1 MTEQSSPP
9 PVVLVDGSSYLFR
22 AYHALPPLATAKG
35 QPTGAV
41 KGVISMIRRLYQD
54 YPGSP
59 IAVVFDPRG
68 KTFRHDIY
76 PEYKANRPSMPED
89 LASQIAPIHAIIRAM
104 GLPLLI
110 EEGMEADD
118 VIGTLAYEA
127 TDKGV
132 EAIISTGDKD
142 MAQLVSDH
150 VTLINTMTDTAMDRE
165 GVIKKFGVPPEQIVD
180 YLALVGDTSDNIPGV
195 KKCGPKTAVKWLQQY
210 GSLQGVIDHAHEI
223 KGKIGE
229 YLREAIPHLPTSQ
242 DLTTIRTALELS
254 VNVDQLHPAQPD
266 REALRALYQEMD
278 FKSWLAEVS
287 DDQPPSG
294 SSKDNAGSGNSS
306 DSGNGNSAE
315 DHPPEG
321 DLDYRI
327 IDRQEDLDR
336 WLERLKEAELFAF
349 DTETTSLDYM
359 EARIVGVSFA
369 VSPGEAA
376 YVPLG
381 HSYLG
386 VPEQLD
392 PDQVLEQLRP
402 LLENPDQAKV
412 GQNLKYDMNVLANHG
427 IELRGIAEDTML
439 QSYVLNSVAS
449 RHDMDSLARRYLD
462 VGTTSYEA
470 IAGKGAKQRRFDE
483 IEIEVAGPYAAE
495 DADITLRL
503 HRQLRPQLKAIEN
516 LERVYRDI
524 DMPLVPVLSRM
535 ERRGALVDRH
545 LLARQSEELAK
556 RMGELEAL
564 AHDEAGEAFNLGSP
578 KQLQAIFYDKL
589 GLPVVKKTPK
599 GQPSTA
605 EPVLQE
611 LAIDH
616 ELPRLILEHRSL
628 SKLKSTYTDRLPEV
642 INPTTGRIHT
652 SYHQAVTATGRL
664 SSSNPNLQ
672 NIPIRS
678 SEGRRIRQAFV
689 AAPGYRLVAADY
701 SQIELRIM
709 AHLSGDKGLLTA
721 FAEGKDIHKA
731 TAAEVFGTPLD
742 KVNDEQRRSAK
753 AINFGLIYGMSAWG
767 LSRQLGIPRDTS
779 QEYIDRY
786 FQRYPGVLEYMD
798 RTRKEAHEQGYV
810 ETLFGR
816 RLYLPEIHSRNNN
829 LRQGAERTAINGP
842 MQGTA
847 ADIIKRA
854 MITAEDWIG
863 RSGLDAMMIMQVH
876 DELIVEV
883 RKDQVDELTRAL
895 EDLMSQAASLDVPL
909 LVEAGVGDNWDEAH

>member
-1 MTEQSSPP
+1 MTDQATPP

-22 AYHALPPLATAKG
+22 AYHALPPLATASG

-68 KTFRHDIY
+68 KTFRHAIY
-76 PEYKANRPSMPED
+76 PEYKANRPPMPED

-110 EEGMEADD
+110 EDGMEADD

-127 TDKGV
+127 TAKGV
-132 EAIISTGDKD
+132 EAVISTGDKD
-142 MAQLVSDH
+142 MAQLVSEH

-165 GVIKKFGVPPEQIVD
+165 GVVNKFGVTPEQIID
-180 YLALVGDTSDNIPGV
+180 YLALVGDKVDNIPGV
-195 KKCGPKTAVKWLQQY
+195 NKCGPKTAVKWLQQY
-210 GSLQGVIDHAHEI
+210 GSLQGVIDHADDI

-229 YLREAIPHLPTSQ
+229 YLREAIPYLPMSQ
-242 DLTTIRTALELS
+242 DLTTIRTALELT
-254 VNVDQLHPAQPD
+254 VNVDQLHPAEPD
-266 REALRALYQEMD
+266 RGALKALYQEMD

-287 DDQPPSG
+287 DDAAPAKGAAAQPDSNSNSPESQPPSG
-294 SSKDNAGSGNSS
+294 
-306 DSGNGNSAE
+306 E
-315 DHPPEG
+315 
-321 DLDYRI
+321 LDYQI
-327 IDRQEDLDR
+327 IDQQSQLDQ
-336 WLERLKEAELFAF
+336 WLARLEKAELFAF
-349 DTETTSLDYM
+349 DTETTSLNYM
-359 EARIVGVSFA
+359 EAEIVGVSFA
-369 VSPGEAA
+369 VTAGEAA
-376 YVPLG
+376 YVPLA
-381 HSYLG
+381 HNYLG

-392 PDQVLEQLRP
+392 RDKVLAQLKP
-402 LLENPDQAKV
+402 LLENPDLAKV
-412 GQNLKYDMNVLANHG
+412 GQNFKYDMNVLANHG
-427 IELRGIAEDTML
+427 IELQGIAEDTML
-439 QSYVLNSVAS
+439 QSYVLNSVAT

-503 HRQLRPQLKAIEN
+503 HRQLRPQLQAIAS
-516 LERVYRDI
+516 LERVYHDI
-524 DMPLVPVLSRM
+524 DMPLVPVLARM
-535 ERRGALVDRH
+535 ERRGALVDREQ
-545 LLARQSEELAK
+545 LARQSGELAS
-556 RMGELEAL
+556 RMAELETL
-564 AHDEAGEAFNLGSP
+564 AHKEAGEEFNLGSP
-578 KQLQAIFYDKL
+578 KQLQAIFYEKL

-616 ELPRLILEHRSL
+616 ALPRLILEHRSL

-642 INPTTGRIHT
+642 INPATGRIHT

-672 NIPIRS
+672 NIPIRTT
-678 SEGRRIRQAFV
+678 EGRRIRKAFV
-689 AAPGYRLVAADY
+689 AKPGYRLVAADY

-721 FAEGKDIHKA
+721 FANGEDIHKA
-731 TAAEVFGTPLD
+731 TAAEVFSTPLKEVTD
-742 KVNDEQRRSAK
+742 NQRRSAK

-767 LSRQLGIPRDTS
+767 LSRQLGIARDTS

-786 FQRYPGVLEYMD
+786 FERYPGVLQYMD

-847 ADIIKRA
+847 ADIIKLA
-854 MITAEDWIG
+854 MITVEDWISQ
-863 RSGLDAMMIMQVH
+863 SGLDAMMIMQVH

-883 RKDQVDELTRAL
+883 REDQVPELTAAL
-895 EDLMSQAASLDVPL
+895 EDMMSKAASLDVPL
-909 LVEAGVGDNWDEAH
+909 LVEAGVGQSWDEAH